1 MKRAM
6 YAGLGLVTWKI
17 AKRYTKR
24 RVRGIRHAVPI

>member
-1 MKRAM
+1 M

-17 AKRYTKR
+17 AKRYMKR

>member
-1 MKRAM
+1 M

-17 AKRYTKR
+17 AKRYVKR